1 MEKIM
6 KQEYRIALCSFGVK
20 NGAVFGREELIGA
33 LQEQK
38 VCLREKSHWTTDVQ
52 KEEITVAIGTSADIR
67 MQVLLAG
74 AGKETPKKPESLLCC
89 YVPVREGRVLVLV
102 GADDA
107 GLMYLLLEMA
117 RRVQEKGAEALV
129 MAQEYYE
136 EPDNAVRCMDRY
148 IVGHLDNEWFLSEEF
163 WQYYLRRL
171 ARARF
176 NRLCLIVGF
185 DTPYM
190 APPYPFFL
198 QEVEGYNRIR
208 PLRFTK
214 EDAAANLKALRRL
227 VDLCHAYSIRFVFAT
242 WQQRPWTEE
251 QDTLVDGLPEDER
264 ELSDYCYAGLKAL
277 LREVPDIDIV
287 SFRVNHE
294 SGVGTQVSA
303 ADFWNHCADAVAD
316 AGGELGR
323 DFILD
328 LRAKGLT
335 EEMVAHAHSRGLQV
349 EVPTKYWCEHAAL
362 PYHLSIMRTEELEQL
377 DNYNHSRRYSY
388 ADMLEKPLRYPVI
401 FRLWNYGSTN
411 LFLWGDADYARR
423 FSQSC
428 ALSGSDGFQVN
439 APLALKYGYEQSH
452 KEAWQTFADPAL
464 RSGRWEDERFFSWY
478 TMFGRLGYNA
488 QTDPEVWSSEFVRH
502 FGEKA
507 GAAQRALAAASK
519 IVPFVTTVHM
529 PVHPS
534 LRYWT
539 ELNTGWALFEEN
551 NIYEMQ
557 KYDFVKSLTY
567 GSTEPS
573 DHGLFYGIDEYAAD
587 LAEHKMQG
595 KYTPL
600 QYAGFLSDLAK
611 EAENE
616 MKGLPTEELSGNPEA
631 LALAV
636 DVSMLIS
643 FARYHEAKIY
653 AAFALAM
660 FRRTEKKSWLTDA
673 ALHMEAAI
681 GHWNDLADAG
691 CRYYYHDLDFS
702 TAGTKTRRG
711 TWRDLTKELL
721 ADQGVLQKMMQEEG
735 VVPEKLL
742 HDVTANA
749 APVLYG
755 VWPETAKAGEAVTIR
770 VETEVAASL
779 KEAPVLHYR
788 HVDQTEGLFH
798 ELGMERRTGGY
809 VAEIPASY
817 VTDQWD
823 LMVYVTAM
831 SDERSCRVFPGIY
844 HPQYPYPYHV
854 IRVEDGNCRK
864 EGI

>member
-1 MEKIM
+1 MEKSM
-6 KQEYRIALCSFGVK
+6 DQRCRIAICSFGVK

-33 LQEQK
+33 LKEQK
-38 VCLREKSHWTTDVQ
+38 ICVMEKSHWTTDVQ
-52 KEEITVAIGTSADIR
+52 KEEFTVAIGTSSDIR
-67 MQVLLAG
+67 IQTLLAG
-74 AGKETPKKPESLLCC
+74 AGKEAPYRPESLLCC
-89 YVPVREGRVLVLV
+89 YVPVREGNVLVLA

-117 RRVQEKGAEALV
+117 RRVQEKGAQALTL
-129 MAQEYYE
+129 AEELYE

-148 IVGHLDNEWFLSEEF
+148 IVGHLDNEWFRSEEF
-163 WQYYLRRL
+163 WQYYLKRL

-198 QEVEGYNRIR
+198 QEVEGYEKIR

-214 EDAAANLKALRRL
+214 EDAQANLEALRR
-227 VDLCHAYSIRFVFAT
+227 VIELCHEYSIRFVFAT

-251 QDTLVDGLPEDER
+251 QDTLVEGLPEDER
-264 ELSDYCYAGLKAL
+264 ELSDYCYTGLKAL
-277 LREVPDIDIV
+277 LKEAPDIDIV

-316 AGGELGR
+316 VSEELGR
-323 DFILD
+323 DYILD

-335 EEMVAHAHSRGLQV
+335 EEMVNHAHSRGLQV

-362 PYHLSIMRTEELEQL
+362 PYHLSIMRTEELDRL

-388 ADMLEKPLRYPVI
+388 ADMLERPLRYPVI

-428 ALSGSDGFQVN
+428 ALSGSSGFQVN

-452 KEAWQTFADPAL
+452 KEAWQTFADPTL
-464 RSGRWEDERFFSWY
+464 RSGRWEDERFFAWY

-488 QTDPEVWSSEFVRH
+488 QTDPEVWSSEFARH

-507 GAAQRALAAASK
+507 ATAQRALAAASK

-539 ELNTGWALFEEN
+539 ELNTGWALFKEN

-557 KYDFVKSLTY
+557 HFDCVPFLTY

-587 LAEHKMQG
+587 LAADNVQG

-600 QYAGFLSDLAK
+600 QYAGLLLAMAD
-611 EAENE
+611 EAESE
-616 MKGLPTEELSGNPEA
+616 LKGLQMEELSGNPEA

-636 DVSMLIS
+636 DVSMLVS
-643 FARYHEAKIY
+643 FARYHGAKIY

-660 FRRTEKKSWLTDA
+660 YGRRKEKSWLSDA
-673 ALHMEAAI
+673 VLHMDEAI
-681 GHWNDLADAG
+681 GHWNDLSEAG
-691 CRYYYHDLDFS
+691 CKYYYHDLDFS

-711 TWRDLTKELL
+711 TWKDLTGELL
-721 ADQGVLQKMMQEEG
+721 ADRETLQKMMEEEG
-735 VVPEKLL
+735 AAEEKLV
-742 HDVTANA
+742 HDVTAKA
-749 APVLYG
+749 APDLYG
-755 VWPETAKAGEAVTIR
+755 DWPKTARAQEEVTIR
-770 VETEVAASL
+770 VEPGVAASL
-779 KEAPVLHYR
+779 KAVPVLHYR

-798 ELGMERRTGGY
+798 ELPMEYAAGGY
-809 VAEIPASY
+809 EAKIPASY
-817 VTDQWD
+817 VTDKWD
-823 LMVYVTAM
+823 LMVYVTA
-831 SDERSCRVFPGIY
+831 STDKSSCRIFPGIY
-844 HPQYPYPYHV
+844 HPEYPYPYHV
-854 IRVEDGNCRK
+854 IEVR
-864 EGI
+864 

>member
-1 MEKIM
+1 MNQQCKIA
-6 KQEYRIALCSFGVK
+6 ICSFGVK
-20 NGAVFGREELIGA
+20 DGAVFGREELIRA
-33 LQEQK
+33 LQDRK

-52 KEEITVAIGTSADIR
+52 EEEVTVAIGTSADIR
-67 MQVLLAG
+67 IQVLLAG
-74 AGKETPKKPESLLCC
+74 AGKEAPQKPESLLCC
-89 YVPVREGRVLVLV
+89 FAPVREGRVLVLA
-102 GADDA
+102 GADNA

-117 RRVQEKGAEALV
+117 RRIQNKGPEALTTV
-129 MAQEYYE
+129 EEFYE

-148 IVGHLDNEWFLSEEF
+148 IVGHLDNEWFRSEEF
-163 WQYYLRRL
+163 WQYYLKRL

-198 QEVEGYNRIR
+198 PGVEGFEQIR
-208 PLRFTK
+208 PLKFTQD
-214 EDAAANLKALRRL
+214 DAEENLKALRR
-227 VDLCHAYSIRFVFAT
+227 VVELCHEYSIQFVFAT
-242 WQQRPWTEE
+242 WQQRPWTKE
-251 QDTLVDGLPEDER
+251 QDTLVAGLPEDEKV
-264 ELSDYCYAGLKAL
+264 LSDYCYAGLKAL
-277 LREVPDIDIV
+277 LKEVPDIDIV

-316 AGGELGR
+316 AGAELGR

-335 EEMVAHAHSRGLQV
+335 EEMVAHAYSRGLQV

-362 PYHLSIMRTEELEQL
+362 PYHLSIMRSEELEQL

-428 ALSGSDGFQVN
+428 ALSGSSGFQVN

-452 KEAWQTFADPAL
+452 KEAWQTFADPSL
-464 RSGRWEDERFFSWY
+464 RPGRWEDERFFSWY

-488 QTDPEVWSSEFVRH
+488 QTEPEVWGSEFVHH

-507 GAAQRALAAASK
+507 EAAQRALQTASR
-519 IVPFVTTVHM
+519 IVPLVTTVHM

-539 ELNTGWALFEEN
+539 ELNTGWALFREN
-551 NIYEMQ
+551 NLNEMQ
-557 KYDFVKSLTY
+557 KYDHVNFVTY

-573 DHGLFYGIDEYAAD
+573 DHGLFYGIDEYASD
-587 LAEHKMQG
+587 LTNGRMQG

-600 QYAGFLSDLAK
+600 QYAGLLFELAE

-616 MKGLPTEELSGNPEA
+616 AKQIPMEENLGNPET

-636 DVSMLIS
+636 DVSMLVS
-643 FARYHEAKIY
+643 FARYHGMKIY

-660 FRRTEKKSWLTDA
+660 YKQTKEASWLSDA
-673 ALHMEAAI
+673 ALHLEKAI
-681 GHWNDLADAG
+681 EHWNDLSDAG
-691 CRYYYHDLDFS
+691 YKYYYHDLDFS
-702 TAGTKTRRG
+702 TAGSTTRRG
-711 TWRDLTKELL
+711 TWKDLTRELL
-721 ADQGVLQKMMQEEG
+721 ADQETIQRMMKEEG
-735 VVPEKLL
+735 I
-742 HDVTANA
+742 TATEIVHA
-749 APVLYG
+749 VKTERAPVLYG
-755 VWPETAKAGEAVTIR
+755 DWTKAVKAGEKITIR
-770 VETEVAASL
+770 VETDMAVAL
-779 KEAPVLHYR
+779 RTPPVLHYR
-788 HVDQTEGLFH
+788 HVNQTEGLFK
-798 ELGMERRTGGY
+798 EIVMECRSGGY
-809 VAEIPASY
+809 EADIPASY
-817 VTDQWD
+817 VTANWD

-831 SDERSCRVFPGIY
+831 EDDRSCRVFPGIY
-844 HPQYPYPYHV
+844 HPEYPYPYHV
-854 IRVEDGNCRK
+854 IEVRQQ
-864 EGI
+864 